1 MSKKYNA
8 ESELTMIEMSKEAK
22 AARAQYMREWRRKHP
37 GKESEY
43 TARKW
48 ERKAQQIAEA
58 AVKPAEQDQAA

>member
-1 MSKKYNA
+1 MA
-8 ESELTMIEMSKEAK
+8 TMSKEAR
-22 AARAQYMREWRRKHP
+22 AARAAYLREWRRKHP

-58 AVKPAEQDQAA
+58 AAKPAEQDQAA